1 MSAAPWFCWVDL
13 LIHRGIEVTFADG
26 TCPSRCPHHQVSHCE
41 ALQGWSADAQLFAS
55 LGKWCMTMEIHGNT
69 RFFSKND
76 VLDLAFCGIFSVW
89 YGSLSTKVGHEM
101 HIQEEMLLELWP
113 RGPCAGTQVDY
124 DDFLV
129 ALPERDHLNS
139 FTKEVPLFL
148 RYLKAW
154 EWMKG
159 NKRWIHGMFS
169 TSWAGAL
176 ICHCSRSRSFFRF
189 IFRTCS
195 FLRAGT
201 PETRTALDVFVAH
214 DKTSVIV

>member
-113 RGPCAGTQVDY
+113 RGPLYCAGTQVDY

-159 NKRWIHGMFS
+159 KKGGFMECSLQVRQVLWYATVHA
-169 TSWAGAL
+169 AGV
-176 ICHCSRSRSFFRF
+176 SSVSFFVLVLFWDQEHR
-189 IFRTCS
+189 RHAQLWMC
-195 FLRAGT
+195 L
-201 PETRTALDVFVAH
+201 
-214 DKTSVIV
+214 